1 MLRLLSFIKIFILF
15 FTINYTFSKDIL
27 ISKNYDIMEILA
39 YNFSDSLFNN
49 CVINKYDTVNF
60 NISKIKSAQL
70 VERAF
75 TNFCIDNDIFVFN
88 DTNNVATHNIIINRF
103 DVNYSNFLND
113 SDSLVRIVKISGYV
127 SGNNAKY
134 KNYYGLDLAYCDTI
148 SRVAVPFIENPA
160 IDYTC
165 SNVPQEEKTFFQKA
179 VEPFILISSAI
190 ISVLILFSVRSN

>member
-1 MLRLLSFIKIFILF
+1 MLKFFFFIKIFILF
-15 FTINYTFSKDIL
+15 FTINYAYSKDIL
-27 ISKNYDIMEILA
+27 ISKNYDIMEYLA
-39 YNFSDSLFNN
+39 NNFSDSLFNN

-88 DTNNVATHNIIINRF
+88 DTNNVATHNITINRF
-103 DVNYSNFLND
+103 DVNYANYYND
-113 SDSLVRIVKISGYV
+113 SDSLLRTIKISGYV
-127 SGNNAKY
+127 SAKNAKY

-148 SRVAVPFIENPA
+148 SRDVVPYIESPT

-165 SNVPQEEKTFFQKA
+165 SNLPQEEKTFFQKA